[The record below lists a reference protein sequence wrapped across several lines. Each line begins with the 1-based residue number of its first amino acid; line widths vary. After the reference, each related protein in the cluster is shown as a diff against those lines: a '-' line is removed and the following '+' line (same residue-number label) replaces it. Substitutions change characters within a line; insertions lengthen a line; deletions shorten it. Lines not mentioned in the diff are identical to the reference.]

1 MRMPSELDG
10 QLAAIMAGLTAPGAL
25 LAVDTIQRGAYSLPV
40 FAHAPATLPAMF
52 ERFCGEYAQREF
64 LVDGDVRLTF
74 GEVHAL
80 AREVAGGLV
89 RRHGVV
95 SGVRVGIAARNSAN
109 WVIAYMGVLMAG
121 GCATLL
127 NGWWTGAELAGGI
140 ALTGCSLVIVD
151 AERAE
156 RLGSQGVAVPLA
168 MIRHGDPSGLAA
180 LLDPEGASAPL
191 PDLTADD
198 LATILFTSGSTG
210 IAKGACSDHRAVV
223 QATFSFV
230 AQSLM
235 TATQLARSGHTV
247 SPAQAILVSMP
258 LFHAAGE
265 VPQMLQSFVLGRRLV
280 LMPKWDVVEAM
291 RLIEAEK
298 VSAFVGVPL
307 MSHEIVTHPDRH
319 RYDLSSCQIMVG
331 GGSARPPEHVVQ
343 IREALPDTVPLLGY
357 GLTETNSVGC
367 CNISDNYVAKPN
379 STGPA
384 SQPLVEL
391 AIVGPD
397 GSLLPAGL
405 RGEVAVRS
413 ICNFRDYWR
422 NPEETAAA
430 VRDDGFFLTGDLG
443 YLDEDGYLFIIDR
456 KKDIII
462 RGGENIAC
470 SEVERAIYSH
480 PAIAE
485 VAVFSIPD
493 ARYGELPA
501 AVYSLKPGQRA
512 TAEGL
517 RAHVAERIAGFKV
530 PAHFHEEQDNLPRLG
545 SGKLDKQKLKARHS
559 QGAVAARA

>member
-1 MRMPSELDG
+1 MPSELDR

-25 LAVDTIQRGAYSLPV
+25 LAVDRIERDGYSLPV
-40 FAHAPATLPAMF
+40 FADAPASLPALF
-52 ERFCGEYAQREF
+52 DRFCGEYASCEF

-74 GEVHAL
+74 GEVHTL
-80 AREVAGGLV
+80 ARRAAQGLV
-89 RRHGVV
+89 ARHGVAP
-95 SGVRVGIAARNSAN
+95 GDRIGIAARNSAN
-109 WVIAYMGVLMAG
+109 WIVAYMGVLMAG

-127 NGWWTGAELAGGI
+127 NGWWTGAEMTGGI

-151 AERAE
+151 DERAE
-156 RLGSQGVAVPLA
+156 RLKGHDAPVPLVR
-168 MIRHGDPSGLAA
+168 IGHGGANDLAP
-180 LLDPEGASAPL
+180 LLDECDAPTPL
-191 PDLTADD
+191 PALTGDD

-223 QATFSFV
+223 QATYSFV
-230 AQSLM
+230 AQTLM
-235 TATQLARSGHTV
+235 TATQLAQSGHTV

-307 MSHEIVTHPDRH
+307 MSHEIATHPDRH
-319 RYDLSSCQIMVG
+319 RYDLSSCQIMAG
-331 GGSARPPEHVVQ
+331 GGSARPPEHVAQ
-343 IREALPDTVPLLGY
+343 IREALPDAVPLLGY

-367 CNISDNYVAKPN
+367 CNIADNYIAKPG

-384 SQPLVEL
+384 SRPLVEL

-397 GSLLPAGL
+397 GSLLPTGL

-422 NPEETAAA
+422 NPQETAAA
-430 VRDDGFFLTGDLG
+430 MRADGFFLTGDLG
-443 YLDEDGYLFIIDR
+443 YLDDDGYLFIIDR

-485 VAVFSIPD
+485 TAVFGVPD
-493 ARYGELPA
+493 ARYGEIPA
-501 AVYSLKPGQRA
+501 AVYSVKPGERTT
-512 TAEGL
+512 TADL
-517 RAHVAERIAGFKV
+517 RRHVAERIAAFKI
-530 PAHFHEEQDNLPRLG
+530 PAYLWEERDNLPRLG
-545 SGKLDKQKLKARHS
+545 SGKLDKRALKERYS
-559 QGAVAARA
+559 QVAEAARA